1 MKNLALSVRTRSAA
15 LLLAAVVGAPL
26 GLVAQTTPAQPGAPV
41 VTDVATIDLNRPDAV
56 NLRLQTKTVTDSVE
70 SATYALRDSAIALAR
85 RGSEDGRVITS
96 SVRAGARILGD
107 DARED
112 VEKATERAEQARQ
125 RLNGAISLATDSTE
139 TRWKDLRDEL
149 SERYEQY
156 ATALEE
162 ARQEAV
168 DGGVRFES
176 QITPAA
182 TPANPVA
189 EAVPQT

>member
-1 MKNLALSVRTRSAA
+1 MKHLSARHPSAAFLLAA
-15 LLLAAVVGAPL
+15 LLGAPL
-26 GLVAQTTPAQPGAPV
+26 ALFAQTTPAQPAAPAAA
-41 VTDVATIDLNRPDAV
+41 DVATVDLNRPDAV
-56 NLRLQTKTVTDSVE
+56 NLRLQTRSVTESIESV
-70 SATYALRDSAIALAR
+70 TYALRDSAIALAR
-85 RGSEDGRVITS
+85 RGSEDGRTITA

-107 DARED
+107 DARDD
-112 VEKATERAEQARQ
+112 VEKAAERAELARQ

-139 TRWKDLRDEL
+139 TRWKDLRGEL

-162 ARQEAV
+162 ARKEAV

-182 TPANPVA
+182 TPAGPVA
-189 EAVPQT
+189 EASPQR